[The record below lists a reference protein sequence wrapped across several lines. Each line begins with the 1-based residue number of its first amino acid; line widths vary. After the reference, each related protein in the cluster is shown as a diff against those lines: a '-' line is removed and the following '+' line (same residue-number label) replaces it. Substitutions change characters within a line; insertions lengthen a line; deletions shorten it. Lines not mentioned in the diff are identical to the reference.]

1 MPRAGLL
8 VAKGIELAFDNLAGC
23 FLYDNASGH
32 LVFDCD
38 DDQGSKWSLAPL
50 FPPYLVALST
60 QQIAFMRW
68 DQARRPE
75 EQKPDNIELTEKQRN
90 DKAPPSEEVLEW
102 LIGEKGAKIM
112 VKDCRYR
119 RLMLRGDADLPPA
132 TATSSSSVSSSS
144 SLSSSPSSSTSVS
157 PASASGPCSL
167 STSTV
172 LHQGPHCTPL
182 SLLLLWC
189 AVLTFACWAAS
200 LCCSASLLSAAT
212 ATADAADDEHVDS
225 KRGGPSKAA
234 AEAEHEPVRPHRPHS
249 PPTHSSLPIHPPTA
263 RPHLRL
269 QCSAHPIL
277 SSRIRLLMPSALLSS
292 VLPWPV
298 GLRV

>member
-1 MPRAGLL
+1 MCRCSPFCVLPVWRRAHLAGPWVPRAGLL
-8 VAKGIELAFDNLAGC
+8 VAKGIEFAFDNLAGC

-102 LIGEKGAKIM
+102 LIGEKGAEIR

-167 STSTV
+167 STSFGPPPRSALHSPVPSVAVVCCADLCV
-172 LHQGPHCTPL
+172 LGCVA
-182 SLLLLWC
+182 LLLC
-189 AVLTFACWAAS
+189 V
-200 LCCSASLLSAAT
+200 
-212 ATADAADDEHVDS
+212 
-225 KRGGPSKAA
+225 
-234 AEAEHEPVRPHRPHS
+234 
-249 PPTHSSLPIHPPTA
+249 
-263 RPHLRL
+263 
-269 QCSAHPIL
+269 
-277 SSRIRLLMPSALLSS
+277 SALSCHRHCRC
-292 VLPWPV
+292 
-298 GLRV
+298 GGR